1 MNKAG
6 PENPHSQQKIEQ
18 AKKFIELELEPERAF
33 KAAVVTESVA
43 QGDYLIRLDWMLFQ
57 EIFFGRRMLVIF

>member
-1 MNKAG
+1 MSIYGVCSSPREGAIMNKAG

-33 KAAVVTESVA
+33 KAAVITESVA
-43 QGDYLIRLDWMLFQ
+43 QGDASILHH
-57 EIFFGRRMLVIF
+57 V